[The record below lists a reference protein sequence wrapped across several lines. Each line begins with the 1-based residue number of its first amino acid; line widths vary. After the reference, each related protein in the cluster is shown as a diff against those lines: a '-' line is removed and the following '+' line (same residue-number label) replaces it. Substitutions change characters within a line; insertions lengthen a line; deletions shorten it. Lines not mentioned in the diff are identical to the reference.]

1 MEIAAIITIAAKAD
15 VLDSPLM
22 DLICC
27 LLVSSEGNVAN
38 RAPKCMILKSKG
50 SAEAAFNVIAK

>member
-1 MEIAAIITIAAKAD
+1 MEIAAIITITAKAD

-38 RAPKCMILKSKG
+38 RVPKCMIIKSK
-50 SAEAAFNVIAK
+50 E